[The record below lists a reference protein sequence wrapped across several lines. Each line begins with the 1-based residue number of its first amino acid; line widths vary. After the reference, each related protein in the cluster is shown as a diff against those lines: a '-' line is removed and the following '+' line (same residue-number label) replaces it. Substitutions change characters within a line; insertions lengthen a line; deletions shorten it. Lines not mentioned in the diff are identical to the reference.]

1 MACYHPLK
9 VWYSK
14 DLNPSGK
21 RSIAFTA
28 NKALDPSDPFHIP
41 CGQCIG
47 CRLERSRQWATRCL
61 HESSLYEDNCFI
73 TLTFSPEQLK
83 KRDNPDSLDVSEYQ
97 KFMKRLRK
105 RFIPKNPY
113 NKKTEKELYIKHH
126 EKYQIRFFHCGEYG
140 EKYNRPHYHA
150 ILFNF
155 DFPDKE
161 LWSIQNG
168 YRLFR
173 SKALEELWPYGF
185 CSIGSV
191 TFESAAYVARYI
203 MKKATGD
210 LAIEKYHT
218 IDEKTGEITNEIIPE
233 YTTMS
238 RRPGIGK
245 KWFDQFRSDVYPKD
259 FITINGKKVRP
270 PKYYDKLFED
280 SNPQDYFD
288 IKEQRQ
294 VELFAQLMENSE
306 EFSYKRLAVKEQ
318 VKAKKLKLLVRNHD
332 ND

>member
-14 DLNPSGK
+14 EINPSGK
-21 RSIAFTA
+21 RSIAFDPS
-28 NKALDPSDPFHIP
+28 KAYDPSDPFNIP
-41 CGQCIG
+41 CGQCVG
-47 CRLERSRQWATRCL
+47 CRLERSRQWAVRCL
-61 HESSLYEDNCFI
+61 HESSLYDDNCFI
-73 TLTFSPEQLK
+73 TLTFSPEHLA
-83 KRDNPDSLDVSEYQ
+83 KRNDPESLDVEEYQ

-113 NKKTEKELYIKHH
+113 DKGTPEYEEHH

-140 EKYNRPHYHA
+140 EHNNRPHYHA

-161 LWSIQNG
+161 LFSVQNG
-168 YRLFR
+168 HRIYI
-173 SKALEELWPYGF
+173 SKSLSELWPYGF
-185 CSIGSV
+185 STIGSV

-210 LAIEKYHT
+210 LADLKYSRH
-218 IDEKTGEITNEIIPE
+218 DPETGELSYIKPE

-245 KWFDQFRSDVYPKD
+245 KWFDQFKSDVYPKD
-259 FITINGKKVRP
+259 FITVNGKKVRP
-270 PKYYDKLFED
+270 PKYYDKLYESYDPF
-280 SNPQDYFD
+280 DYD
-288 IKEQRQ
+288 NIKEQRQ
-294 VELFAQLMENSE
+294 VDLMTRICASPD
-306 EFSYKRLAVKEQ
+306 EFSPERLEVKEKSKMIHLEHF
-318 VKAKKLKLLVRNHD
+318 VD
-332 ND
+332 D